1 MEAVI
6 KKWGNSLGLRLPK
19 VMAEH
24 LNINDGSLLELR
36 LEKDYI
42 KILPLKKSKLKL
54 NDLLSLVNKNNIHH
68 EIDTGD
74 SIGNEVW

>member
-1 MEAVI
+1 MEAII

-54 NDLLSLVNKNNIHH
+54 NDLLSMVNKNNIHR
-68 EIDTGD
+68 EIDTGVPE
-74 SIGNEVW
+74 GNEVW

>member
-1 MEAVI
+1 METI
-6 KKWGNSLGLRLPK
+6 SKKWGNSLGIRLPK

-42 KILPLKKSKLKL
+42 KIIPIKKQKIKLK
-54 NDLLSLVNKNNIHH
+54 DLLSMVNKNNIHNDI
-68 EIDTGD
+68 ETGPP
-74 SIGNEVW
+74 IGNEVW